1 MTETKAPA
9 VSLTHQALHARDL
22 EATLAFYRDYCGLE
36 EIHRREDEPG
46 VRVVWIAEPGRE
58 KRFVFVVIEGGPG
71 RVRREGDLSHLGFAC
86 EDRRGVEALAEKAR
100 AEGRLV
106 WPVTEAPAPLGY
118 FCGVED
124 PDGNLVEFSYG
135 QPLGPQLG
143 PQLGPGEESA

>member
-1 MTETKAPA
+1 MTERNAPS

-46 VRVVWIAEPGRE
+46 VRVVWIAERGRE

-71 RVRREGDLSHLGFAC
+71 AARREGDLSHLGFAC
-86 EDRRGVEALAEKAR
+86 EDRAEVDSLSERAR

-106 WPVTEAPAPLGY
+106 WPVTDAPAPLGY

-124 PDGNLVEFSYG
+124 PDGNLVEFSFG
-135 QPLGPQLG
+135 QPLGPW
-143 PQLGPGEESA
+143 EDKA